1 MQDNRKIFYSLN
13 RMTLEKNQPLRVQQ
27 KQAKVEKLGV
37 VPLGISSRGEL
48 KEEEKQIIAA
58 IDKLKEERRQAL
70 TESRIHSFEMIMH
83 ADR

>member
-1 MQDNRKIFYSLN
+1 
-13 RMTLEKNQPLRVQQ
+13 
-27 KQAKVEKLGV
+27 
-37 VPLGISSRGEL
+37 LGISSRGEL